1 MDFQILASFII
12 ATTVLA
18 LSPGPDNVFVLI
30 QSARYG
36 KKSGMAVVVGLMFGC
51 LIHTSVVAFGLSTF
65 IESNENLYLILKIFG
80 CSYMLFLAFKAHKS
94 KVELNASKQNMPM
107 IGLFKLFKQGFVM
120 NVLNP
125 KVSIFFLAF
134 FPAFLFSKTIP
145 LFTQFY
151 ILGFLFIMASF
162 MVFSAYVILSNYFS
176 KLFFKSNRTLLF
188 LKRLQTGFFVGIA
201 VVILTA

>member
-36 KKSGMAVVVGLMFGC
+36 KKSGMAVVVGLMSGC
-51 LIHTSVVAFGLSTF
+51 LIHTSVVAFGLSSF

-80 CSYMLFLAFKAHKS
+80 CSYMLFLTFKVHKS
-94 KVELNASKQNMPM
+94 KVDLNASKQMMPKS
-107 IGLFKLFKQGFVM
+107 GLFKLFKQGFIM

-125 KVSIFFLAF
+125 KVFLQD
-134 FPAFLFSKTIP
+134 SKNLI
-145 LFTQFY
+145 
-151 ILGFLFIMASF
+151 
-162 MVFSAYVILSNYFS
+162 
-176 KLFFKSNRTLLF
+176 LLF
-188 LKRLQTGFFVGIA
+188 KYGLETEMLIHPDALRLVAGNLSMVNEKFRKN
-201 VVILTA
+201 

>member
-36 KKSGMAVVVGLMFGC
+36 KKSGMAVVVGLMSGC

-80 CSYMLFLAFKAHKS
+80 CSYILFLAFKAHKS
-94 KVELNASKQNMPM
+94 KVELNSSKQKIPM
-107 IGLFKLFKQGFVM
+107 RSLFKLFKQGFVM

-134 FPAFLFSKTIP
+134 FPAFLFSKTMP

-176 KLFFKSNRTLLF
+176 KLFFKSNRRLLL

>member
-36 KKSGMAVVVGLMFGC
+36 KKSGMAVVVGLMSGC

-65 IESNENLYLILKIFG
+65 IESSENLYLILKIFG

-94 KVELNASKQNMPM
+94 KVELNASEQKMP
-107 IGLFKLFKQGFVM
+107 ISGLFKQGFVM

-134 FPAFLFSKTIP
+134 FPAFLFSKTMP

-151 ILGFLFIMASF
+151 ILGFLFIMTSF
-162 MVFSAYVILSNYFS
+162 MVFSTYVILSNYFS
-176 KLFFKSNRTLLF
+176 KLFFKSNRRLLL
-188 LKRLQTGFFVGIA
+188 LKRLQTGFFVSIA

>member
-1 MDFQILASFII
+1 
-12 ATTVLA
+12 
-18 LSPGPDNVFVLI
+18 
-30 QSARYG
+30 
-36 KKSGMAVVVGLMFGC
+36 MAVVVGLMSGC
-51 LIHTSVVAFGLSTF
+51 LIHTSVIAFGLSSF

-80 CSYMLFLAFKAHKS
+80 CSYMLFLTFKVHKS
-94 KVELNASKQNMPM
+94 KVDLNATKQM
-107 IGLFKLFKQGFVM
+107 IPKGDLFKLFKQGFVM

-151 ILGFLFIMASF
+151 ILGFLFIIVSF
-162 MVFSAYVILSNYFS
+162 MVFSAYVILSNNFS
-176 KLFFKSNRTLLF
+176 KLFFKSHRRLLL

>member
-1 MDFQILASFII
+1 
-12 ATTVLA
+12 
-18 LSPGPDNVFVLI
+18 
-30 QSARYG
+30 
-36 KKSGMAVVVGLMFGC
+36 MAVVVGLMSGC

-80 CSYMLFLAFKAHKS
+80 CSYMLFLTFKVHKS
-94 KVELNASKQNMPM
+94 KIDLNASKQMMPNS
-107 IGLFKLFKQGFVM
+107 GLFKLFKQGFVM

-145 LFTQFY
+145 LFTQFF
-151 ILGFLFIMASF
+151 ILGFLFIMVSF
-162 MVFSAYVILSNYFS
+162 MVFSTYVILSNYFS
-176 KLFFKSNRTLLF
+176 KLFFKSHRRLLL
-188 LKRLQTGFFVGIA
+188 LKRLQTVFFVGIA

>member
-18 LSPGPDNVFVLI
+18 LSPGPDNLFVLI

-36 KKSGMAVVVGLMFGC
+36 KKSGMAVVVGLMSGC
-51 LIHTSVVAFGLSTF
+51 LIHTSVIAFGLSSF

-80 CSYMLFLAFKAHKS
+80 CSYMLFLTFKVHKS
-94 KVELNASKQNMPM
+94 KVDLNATKQM
-107 IGLFKLFKQGFVM
+107 IPKGDLFKLFKQGFVM

-151 ILGFLFIMASF
+151 ILGFLFIIVSF

-176 KLFFKSNRTLLF
+176 KLFFKSNRRLLL
-188 LKRLQTGFFVGIA
+188 LKRLQTVFFVGIA
-201 VVILTA
+201 IVILTA

>member
-18 LSPGPDNVFVLI
+18 LSPGPDNLFVLI

-36 KKSGMAVVVGLMFGC
+36 KKSGMAVVVGLMSGC
-51 LIHTSVVAFGLSTF
+51 LIHTSVVAFGLSTL
-65 IESNENLYLILKIFG
+65 IESYENLYLILKIFG
-80 CSYMLFLAFKAHKS
+80 FSYMLFLAFKAHRS
-94 KVELNASKQNMPM
+94 KGELNACKQKMPM
-107 IGLFKLFKQGFVM
+107 SGLFKMFKQGFIM

-151 ILGFLFIMASF
+151 ILGFLFIIASF

-176 KLFFKSNRTLLF
+176 KLFFKSNRGLLL

>member
-1 MDFQILASFII
+1 
-12 ATTVLA
+12 
-18 LSPGPDNVFVLI
+18 
-30 QSARYG
+30 
-36 KKSGMAVVVGLMFGC
+36 MAVVVGLMSGC
-51 LIHTSVVAFGLSTF
+51 LIHTSVIAFGLSSF

-80 CSYMLFLAFKAHKS
+80 CSYMLFLTFKVHKS
-94 KVELNASKQNMPM
+94 KLDLNASKKMMPKS
-107 IGLFKLFKQGFVM
+107 GLIKLFKQGFVM

-151 ILGFLFIMASF
+151 ILGFLFILASF
-162 MVFSAYVILSNYFS
+162 MVFSAFVILSDYFS
-176 KLFFKSNRTLLF
+176 KLFFKSNRRLLL
-188 LKRLQTGFFVGIA
+188 LKRLQTGFFIGIA

>member
-18 LSPGPDNVFVLI
+18 LSPGPDNLFVLI

-36 KKSGMAVVVGLMFGC
+36 KKSGMVVVVGLMSGC
-51 LIHTSVVAFGLSTF
+51 LIHTSVIAFGLSSL

-80 CSYMLFLAFKAHKS
+80 CSYMLFLTFKVHKS
-94 KVELNASKQNMPM
+94 KVDLNASKKMMPKS
-107 IGLFKLFKQGFVM
+107 GLIKLFKQGFVM

-151 ILGFLFIMASF
+151 ILGFLFILASF
-162 MVFSAYVILSNYFS
+162 MVFSAYVMLSNYFS
-176 KLFFKSNRTLLF
+176 KLFFKSNRRLLL

>member
-1 MDFQILASFII
+1 MDFQIIASFII

-36 KKSGMAVVVGLMFGC
+36 KKSGMAVVVGLMSGC

-65 IESNENLYLILKIFG
+65 IESNENLYFILKIFG

-94 KVELNASKQNMPM
+94 KGELNACKQKMPM
-107 IGLFKLFKQGFVM
+107 SGLFKMFKHGFIM

-151 ILGFLFIMASF
+151 ILGFLFIIASF

-176 KLFFKSNRTLLF
+176 KLFFKSYRRLLL

-201 VVILTA
+201 VAILIA

>member
-12 ATTVLA
+12 ATTLLA

-36 KKSGMAVVVGLMFGC
+36 KKSGMAVVVGLMSGC

-94 KVELNASKQNMPM
+94 KVELNASKQNMPT

-151 ILGFLFIMASF
+151 ILGFLFIMVSF

-176 KLFFKSNRTLLF
+176 KLFFKSNRKLLL

>member
-18 LSPGPDNVFVLI
+18 LSPGPDNLFVLI

-36 KKSGMAVVVGLMFGC
+36 KKSGMAVVVGLMSGC
-51 LIHTSVVAFGLSTF
+51 LIHTSVIAFGLSSF

-80 CSYMLFLAFKAHKS
+80 CSYMLFLTFKVHKS
-94 KVELNASKQNMPM
+94 KLDLNASKKMMPKS
-107 IGLFKLFKQGFVM
+107 GLIKLFKQGFVM

-151 ILGFLFIMASF
+151 ILGFLFILASF
-162 MVFSAYVILSNYFS
+162 MVFSAFVILSDYFS
-176 KLFFKSNRTLLF
+176 KLFFKSNRRLLL
-188 LKRLQTGFFVGIA
+188 LKRLQTGFFIGIA

>member
-18 LSPGPDNVFVLI
+18 LSPGPDNLFVLI

-36 KKSGMAVVVGLMFGC
+36 KKSGMAVVVGLMSGC
-51 LIHTSVVAFGLSTF
+51 LIHTSVIAFGLSSF

-80 CSYMLFLAFKAHKS
+80 CSYMLFLTFKVHKS
-94 KVELNASKQNMPM
+94 KVDLNATKQM
-107 IGLFKLFKQGFVM
+107 IPKGDLFILFKQGFVM

-151 ILGFLFIMASF
+151 ILGFLFIIASF

-176 KLFFKSNRTLLF
+176 KLFFKSNRRLLL

>member
-1 MDFQILASFII
+1 
-12 ATTVLA
+12 
-18 LSPGPDNVFVLI
+18 
-30 QSARYG
+30 
-36 KKSGMAVVVGLMFGC
+36 MAVVVGLMSGC
-51 LIHTSVVAFGLSTF
+51 IIHTSFAAFGLSTF

-94 KVELNASKQNMPM
+94 KVDLNVSKHKIPTS
-107 IGLFKLFKQGFVM
+107 GLFKLFKQGFVM
-120 NVLNP
+120 NILNP

-134 FPAFLFSKTIP
+134 FPAFLFSKTIT
-145 LFTQFY
+145 LLTQFY

-176 KLFFKSNRTLLF
+176 KLFFKSKRRLLL
-188 LKRLQTGFFVGIA
+188 LKRLQTCFFVGIA

>member
-18 LSPGPDNVFVLI
+18 LSPGPDNLFVLI

-36 KKSGMAVVVGLMFGC
+36 KKSGMAVVVGLMSGC
-51 LIHTSVVAFGLSTF
+51 LIHTSVIAFGLSSL

-80 CSYMLFLAFKAHKS
+80 CSYMLFLTFKVHKS
-94 KVELNASKQNMPM
+94 KVDLNASKKMMPKS
-107 IGLFKLFKQGFVM
+107 GLIKLFKQGFVM

-151 ILGFLFIMASF
+151 ILGFLFILASF
-162 MVFSAYVILSNYFS
+162 MVFSAYVMLSNYFS
-176 KLFFKSNRTLLF
+176 KLFFKSKRRLLL
-188 LKRLQTGFFVGIA
+188 LKRLQIAFFVGIA

>member
-18 LSPGPDNVFVLI
+18 LSPGPDNLFVLI

-36 KKSGMAVVVGLMFGC
+36 KKSGMAVVVGLMSGC
-51 LIHTSVVAFGLSTF
+51 LIHTSVIAFGLSSF

-80 CSYMLFLAFKAHKS
+80 CSYMLFLTFKVHKS
-94 KVELNASKQNMPM
+94 KVDLNATKQM
-107 IGLFKLFKQGFVM
+107 IPKGDLFILFKQGFVM

-176 KLFFKSNRTLLF
+176 KLFFKSNRRLLL